1 MALMVSDLSGRIQ
14 AAPLCDNQYDCFRV
28 EAGREGAAAAAGE
41 SGGG

>member
-28 EAGREGAAAAAGE
+28 EAGREGVAAGE

>member
-1 MALMVSDLSGRIQ
+1 MALMVSDLSGRIH
-14 AAPLCDNQYDCFRV
+14 AAPLCDNQFCFRV